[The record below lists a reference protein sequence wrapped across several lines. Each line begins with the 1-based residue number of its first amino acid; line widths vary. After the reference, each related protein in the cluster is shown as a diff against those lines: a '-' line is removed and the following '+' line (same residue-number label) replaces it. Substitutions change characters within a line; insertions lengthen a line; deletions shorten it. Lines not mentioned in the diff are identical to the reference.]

1 MPDAAAHKLQETV
14 DQITGY
20 RKRTRKL
27 VIGLTAV
34 TTVSILVAVLAGYLF
49 IRLHD
54 SDVGNCLA
62 SNQTRAQQQ
71 QLWNDLFALSAKNAT
86 VKPTA
91 KTVQLTNE
99 FLGDVRR
106 TYAPVDCSVRYP
118 FW

>member
-27 VIGLTAV
+27 VVGLIAVTAV
-34 TTVSILVAVLAGYLF
+34 SIAVAALAVYLF
-49 IRLHD
+49 FRVHD
-54 SDVGNCLA
+54 SDIGNCLA
-62 SNQTRAQQQ
+62 SNQTRAQQL
-71 QLWNDLFALSAKNAT
+71 QLWNDLFTLSAKNAT
-86 VKPTA
+86 SKPTA
-91 KTVQLTNE
+91 KTEQLARE

>member
-34 TTVSILVAVLAGYLF
+34 TAVSIAVAALAVYLF
-49 IRLHD
+49 FRVHD
-54 SDVGNCLA
+54 SDIGNCLA
-62 SNQTRAQQQ
+62 SNQTRAQQL
-71 QLWNDLFALSAKNAT
+71 QLWNDLFALSAKNPAS
-86 VKPTA
+86 KPTA
-91 KTVQLTNE
+91 KTEQLSRE
-99 FLGDVRR
+99 FLADVKR
-106 TYAPVDCSVRYP
+106 TYTPVDCTARFP